1 MKLVILSLFFPL
13 FLLFCFM
20 YSNNNLSHE
29 GRESTEQTEQ
39 IGQTLVH
46 QPFVVIGT
54 IETISDL
61 EEEGRYVGIVQ
72 ATAKDH
78 PFSSIFTIKIPKE
91 KFQGKIK
98 KLKRGDRIKFIFSS
112 DRIIA
117 TKKMPP
123 QISNDQ
129 LSKVIKI
136 D

>member
-29 GRESTEQTEQ
+29 DKESTEQT
-39 IGQTLVH
+39 GQTLVN

-61 EEEGRYVGIVQ
+61 DEEGRYVAIVQ

-78 PFSSIFTIKIPKE
+78 PFSSIFNIKIPKE